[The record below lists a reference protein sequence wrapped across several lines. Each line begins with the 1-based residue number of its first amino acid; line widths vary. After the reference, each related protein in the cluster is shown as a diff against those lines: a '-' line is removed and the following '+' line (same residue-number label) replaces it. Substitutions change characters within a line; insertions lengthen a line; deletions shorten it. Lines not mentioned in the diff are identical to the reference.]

1 MDILRAIVI
10 WLFQFITQLVGIIL
24 GIFLM
29 PIFLLFVDDS
39 KKEPTYKTDGVNEW
53 WLRTLPKFALF
64 WDNKIDGTLGDDDYR
79 YASRDIPFGLKNTSF
94 LGQYWWM
101 AFRNPFNYFKR
112 FILACDVRKDIVEK
126 VAGQDYVRDD
136 LNSTGWQFLKC
147 GKFYTFYGVWLYPEH
162 KVYTL
167 GFEKVDSWYKYK
179 LKVNTYLNT
188 SKSLVMQLGNKFD
201 LQDNLKAYPIEQEYK
216 YFKGFTFEINLYKD
230 IS

>member
-1 MDILRAIVI
+1 MDVLRATFL
-10 WLFQFITQLVGIIL
+10 WLFQFIVQLVGIIL

-29 PIFLLFVDDS
+29 PIFLLFADDS
-39 KKEPTYKTDGVNEW
+39 KKELTYKTDGTNEW

-126 VAGQDYVRDD
+126 IAGQDYVRDD
-136 LNSTGWQFLKC
+136 LNSSGWQFLKC
-147 GKFYTFYGVWLYPEH
+147 GNYYTFYGVW
-162 KVYTL
+162 K
-167 GFEKVDSWYKYK
+167 WK
-179 LKVNTYLNT
+179 LSDTHAV
-188 SKSLVMQLGNKFD
+188 VIQLGNKFD
-201 LQDNLKAYPIEQEYK
+201 LQDNFKAYPSDQEYK

>member
-1 MDILRAIVI
+1 MNVVRAVVI
-10 WLFQFITQLVGIIL
+10 WFFQFITQLVGIIM

-39 KKEPTYKTDGVNEW
+39 KKELTYRTGGVNEW

-112 FILACDVRKDIVEK
+112 FILACDVRKDIIEK
-126 VAGQDYVRDD
+126 IAGQDYVRDD

-147 GKFYTFYGVWLYPEH
+147 GKFYTFYGVW
-162 KVYTL
+162 K
-167 GFEKVDSWYKYK
+167 W
-179 LKVNTYLNT
+179 
-188 SKSLVMQLGNKFD
+188 KSSDTHAVVIQLGNKFD
-201 LQDNLKAYPIEQEYK
+201 LQDNLKAYPSDQEYK
-216 YFKGFTFEINLYKD
+216 YFKGFTFEINPYKD